1 MKQNAFNML
10 YEKYEQ
16 FLKDLSNVIQ
26 KVNFEIIPV
35 HIDLKKLIE
44 EKIEEEVY
52 EYAFDKLIS
61 EFYKKL
67 EFIQKGSIVIEAR
80 GKKEDRSLHKHAV
93 NLIEETYEDKIQGIY
108 FNSKWNKE
116 KNITYLGLELADL
129 CTYPIHKNIRSGKED
144 FAFKVLKHKIISYV
158 ENGKIKKSP

>member
-1 MKQNAFNML
+1 MQKQNDIILLEYFPIRYEKNKNKNCKICFHSREIRMKQNAFNML
-10 YEKYEQ
+10 HEKYED

-61 EFYKKL
+61 EF
-67 EFIQKGSIVIEAR
+67 
-80 GKKEDRSLHKHAV
+80 DRR
-93 NLIEETYEDKIQGIY
+93 
-108 FNSKWNKE
+108 
-116 KNITYLGLELADL
+116 NI
-129 CTYPIHKNIRSGKED
+129 
-144 FAFKVLKHKIISYV
+144 
-158 ENGKIKKSP
+158 